1 MSRLERIRA
10 VVFDLDGTML
20 NTEDIF
26 EDAGQQLMQ
35 RRGLTM
41 TREIRRSMLGRRP
54 LEAFTAL
61 KQATGIADDIESLLQ
76 ETKQIFQELAADRV
90 QLMPGV
96 EWLLQ
101 LTEDLHLP
109 RAVAT
114 SSPQK
119 YMRWLLDL
127 VGLYSRFA
135 FVLTA
140 EDVVQGKPHP
150 EIYLKAAARLRV
162 DPQEML
168 VLEDSETGVAAA
180 AAAGAQVV
188 AVPNRHTDYGDF
200 SRAQLRV
207 NSLQDE
213 RLTVLLQEY
222 ACSER
227 SDENRD
233 SRRNK

>member
-61 KQATGIADDIESLLQ
+61 KQATGISDDIESLLQ
-76 ETKQIFQELAADRV
+76 ETKQIFQELARDRV

-96 EWLLQ
+96 EQLLQ
-101 LTEDLHLP
+101 LIEELRLP

-114 SSPQK
+114 SSPEK
-119 YMRWLLDL
+119 YMRWLMEL
-127 VGLYSRFA
+127 VGLYSRFE

-150 EIYLKAAARLRV
+150 EIYLKAADRLQV
-162 DPQEML
+162 DPAEML
-168 VLEDSETGVAAA
+168 VFEDSETGVAAA

-200 SRAQLRV
+200 SPAHLRV

-213 RLTVLLQEY
+213 RLRVLLREY
-222 ACSER
+222 TCSEQAGSDPNSGR
-227 SDENRD
+227 SE
-233 SRRNK
+233 